1 MMRRRGRP
9 CPDAR
14 RLRRSASLRPRSP
27 APSAI
32 RKPMFI
38 PPYVRPRAVHGQSSR
53 RRRLVRQRPS
63 RRVVDDRT
71 RRGERAHQQR
81 HLRRSR
87 VGEREVAARSEH
99 QRQEHLRLRAQR
111 PARARPDAFRFGGRV
126 AHHRADL
133 AHDAH
138 QQRGEQR
145 VFARKVAVE
154 RAGAIAE
161 LGAEALHG
169 EAFDAVLAGDALSG
183 IEDTRSRLDAATIP
197 ARGRR
202 FCCAARH
209 IVTHVHTCEIDSR
222 VRQVMLG
229 RRFVVALQGLAERT
243 GSH

>member
-1 MMRRRGRP
+1 
-9 CPDAR
+9 
-14 RLRRSASLRPRSP
+14 
-27 APSAI
+27 
-32 RKPMFI
+32 MFI

-53 RRRLVRQRPS
+53 RR
-63 RRVVDDRT
+63 
-71 RRGERAHQQR
+71 RAHQQR

-111 PARARPDAFRFGGRV
+111 PARARPDAFRFGGHV

-209 IVTHVHTCEIDSR
+209 LVTHVHTCEIDSR